1 MTGVIQRQLFSVVA
15 VILFIPS
22 YLSAQDLGA
31 WKQEK
36 WLKANGSFSAG
47 ANLYAVNGIE
57 ARRVPFSWF
66 TAGNI
71 TLQSKGVSLPFS
83 FQFSEQARTFR
94 QPFNQ
99 FGLSPT
105 YKKFQAHLGYRS
117 LAWSRYTL
125 NNHMFLG
132 AAAEYQP
139 GRWRFG
145 AMYGRFLKAIEEG
158 DSNQQVFNRVSQFPY
173 AAFDRWGYA
182 FKLGYGGP
190 KRHAELVYFKAK
202 DNPSS
207 LLQQPEIQPVSP
219 GENAA
224 LGLKVH
230 LGFLKHFY
238 IDADGAISAVT
249 RDTRADSLETGEALA
264 QYTRFILTP
273 RLSTAAYYA
282 GDMAA
287 GFRRKTLGAEL
298 KFTRIMPDYRSFGM
312 YYIQTDV
319 QRITFSPSWY
329 SRKGTVMINGSIG
342 EEHDNLAS
350 RKLAETKR
358 SIGSAMLALRPSNRF
373 GASFQYANFG
383 TSQRPGLR
391 SISDTVRLDQVTESV
406 LISPYLNLGGEKRS
420 STLSY
425 MYSNQTLNDRNKVNA
440 NNFSMTVV
448 NHALSWA
455 MGNAA
460 ANLNLDFSVFVTESD
475 QPQGQTTARGL
486 SAGIGKQLLDKKL
499 NSHFNGTFST
509 NTYNGNSDGSTIQI
523 RWNNQ
528 MRFNRHHGIS
538 ANFTLTA
545 NQSKSNAVARSFQE
559 YLATLMYQYNF

>member
-1 MTGVIQRQLFSVVA
+1 MTGIIQRPFLVLASLFYFTPV
-15 VILFIPS
+15 
-22 YLSAQDLGA
+22 YLSAQDLGS

-36 WLKANGSFSAG
+36 WFKANGTFSAG

-57 ARRVPFSWF
+57 PRRVPFSWF

-105 YKKFQAHLGYRS
+105 YKNFQAHFGYRS

-125 NNHMFLG
+125 NSHMFLG
-132 AAAEYQP
+132 AAAEFQP

-145 AMYGRFLKAIEEG
+145 AMYGRFLKAVEEG

-190 KRHAELVYFKAK
+190 KRYAEIVYFKAK
-202 DNPSS
+202 DNPAS
-207 LLQQPEIQPVSP
+207 LMQQPKIQPVSP
-219 GENAA
+219 GENVA
-224 LGLKVH
+224 LGLKLH
-230 LGFLKHFY
+230 LAFLRNFY
-238 IDADGAISAVT
+238 FEADGALSAVT
-249 RDTRADSLETGEALA
+249 RDTRADSIETGKALA

-282 GDMAA
+282 GDVSA
-287 GFRRKTLGAEL
+287 GYRRKTLGAEI

-358 SIGSAMLALRPSNRF
+358 SIGSVMLAIRPSNRF
-373 GASFQYANFG
+373 GASFQYSNFG

-391 SISDTVRLDQVTESV
+391 SISDTVRLDQVTENILV
-406 LISPYLNLGGEKRS
+406 SPYLNIGGEKYS
-420 STLSY
+420 NTLSY
-425 MYSNQTLNDRNKVNA
+425 MFSNQTLNDRNKVNS

-455 MGNAA
+455 FGNSA
-460 ANLNLDFSVFVTESD
+460 ANLNLDFSVFITESK
-475 QPQGQTTARGL
+475 QPQGQTTARGIL
-486 SAGIGKQLLDKKL
+486 AGLGKQLWNKKL
-499 NSHFNGTFST
+499 NTHFNGTFSS
-509 NTYNGNSDGSTIQI
+509 NTFAGNSDGSTIQF

-528 MRFNRHHGIS
+528 YRFNRHHGVS
-538 ANFTLTA
+538 ANFNLTA

-559 YLATLMYQYNF
+559 YLATILYQYNF